1 MNDLNHDSR
10 FGRAEIAGIAAA
22 SALLVLS
29 SFFTFSGTSLRRYWM
44 GWEELGPGTPI
55 GKLEA
60 SAEGTRRR
68 LKQESVFGGVRAGAL
83 LFSRDTLV
91 TAAQGTAKVLLDD
104 GTQIGLGPSTLIEL
118 QFESKLTL
126 SGIARRA
133 VVEVVTGA
141 ATATRSRKRATDIQS
156 PVREVVLKA
165 GPRVIQIREE
175 AAPVRLDSADILRQ
189 PAEPEPPRPEDTP
202 TPNASPT
209 PPSPAHTSPGASPI
223 PSPSPSPSPCP
234 SPRPTSAPSPSP
246 TSSPTPRPSSKASPR
261 PLPTLQLHALKLNGR
276 TATQSGEFKGSIP
289 SRLRFRFKWEPIP
302 EAARYIVHIQELSG
316 PKGPEV
322 RLETETDQLEWNP
335 PIRFRGSWKYE
346 VEAKLEDRR
355 AVRSSGQG
363 FSVLFDAPEI
373 VNPADRVN
381 VHRLTKDGKPAEI
394 LFTWQKSP
402 AASRYEIEISTG
414 VDFKQPLVQE
424 MVEDNFYIA
433 KEMGVGTYFW
443 RVNARDRDKIP
454 TAAGK
459 ARMFQV
465 IP

>member
-1 MNDLNHDSR
+1 MSDLNRDSR
-10 FGRAEIAGIAAA
+10 FGRAEIAGIVA
-22 SALLVLS
+22 SSTLLVLS
-29 SFFTFSGTSLRRYWM
+29 SFFAFSGTSLRRYWM
-44 GWEELGPGTPI
+44 GWEEQGPGTPI

-60 SAEGTRRR
+60 STVGTRRR
-68 LKQESVFGGVRAGAL
+68 LKQESVFGGVRAGAP

-91 TAAQGTAKVLLDD
+91 TAAQGSAKVLLDD
-104 GTQIGLGPSTLIEL
+104 GTQIDLGPSTLIEL

-126 SGIARRA
+126 SGIVRRA

-141 ATATRSRKRATDIQS
+141 ATATRSRKRAIDIQS

-165 GPRVIQIREE
+165 GPRAIQIRDE
-175 AAPVRLDSADILRQ
+175 APPVRLDSADILRQ
-189 PAEPEPPRPEDTP
+189 PAEPEPPRPEDTI
-202 TPNASPT
+202 TPSASPT
-209 PPSPAHTSPGASPI
+209 PSPTSPSRTSLGASPTSS
-223 PSPSPSPSPCP
+223 PYGSPVRSSSPSPSPL
-234 SPRPTSAPSPSP
+234 PTP
-246 TSSPTPRPSSKASPR
+246 SPTPRPSSKAP
-261 PLPTLQLHALKLNGR
+261 PLPVLDLRALKLNGKA
-276 TATQSGEFKGSIP
+276 ATKLGEFKGGIP

-302 EAARYIVHIQELSG
+302 EAARYIVHIQDISG
-316 PKGPEV
+316 QKGPEI

-355 AVRSSGQG
+355 AVRSGTQK

-373 VNPADRVN
+373 VNPGNQANIHRV
-381 VHRLTKDGKPAEI
+381 TKDGKSAEI

-402 AASRYEIEISTG
+402 AASRYEIEISNG

-424 MVEDNFYIA
+424 MLEENFYIA
-433 KEMGVGTYFW
+433 KGMGVGTYYW
-443 RVNARDRDKIP
+443 RVNARDLDKTP